1 MSAVLLL
8 VERLEQL
15 ALHEHLDDPET
26 LGQLLAEREELL
38 RELAAADK
46 STLSAT
52 EHGDFRERLSE
63 LIERNNLL
71 MELVASRQEETLSA
85 LEQMRSGR
93 RATNGY
99 AQALTDSTSPPSAR
113 RIG

>member
-1 MSAVLLL
+1 M
-8 VERLEQL
+8 
-15 ALHEHLDDPET
+15 
-26 LGQLLAEREELL
+26 LAEREELL
-38 RELAAADK
+38 RELAATDK

-52 EHGDFRERLSE
+52 ERGDFRERLGE

-71 MELVASRQEETLSA
+71 MKLVASRQEETRAA
-85 LEQMRSGR
+85 LEQLRSGR

-99 AQALTDSTSPPSAR
+99 ARALTDSSPAPAAR

>member
-1 MSAVLLL
+1 MSAVFRL

-15 ALHEHLDDPET
+15 ALHEHLDEPET
-26 LGQLLAEREELL
+26 LGRLLAERQEMLEELT
-38 RELAAADK
+38 AADK

-52 EHGDFRERLSE
+52 EHGEFRERLSE
-63 LIERNNLL
+63 LVERNTLL
-71 MELVASRQEETLSA
+71 MELVASRQEETRAA
-85 LEQMRSGR
+85 LEQLRSGR

-99 AQALTDSTSPPSAR
+99 AQALSDGGPPAAAR